1 MIMRFFPRFVSTK
14 LAYASNISRNGRG
27 VGCPNQI
34 DGSSAVVF
42 YRTGGSSGSSI
53 RIRFRSALRLE
64 FSKTLAELSVFE
76 EAGGFIP
83 NDGHDSVDPVLPG
96 AKQANGERNR

>member
-14 LAYASNISRNGRG
+14 LAYASNISRNGSG
-27 VGCPNQI
+27 VGRPNQI

-64 FSKTLAELSVFE
+64 FSKTLAERSVFE
-76 EAGGFIP
+76 ETGGFIP
-83 NDGHDSVDPVLPG
+83 HDGHRSVGPGLPG
-96 AKQANGERNR
+96 SNHA